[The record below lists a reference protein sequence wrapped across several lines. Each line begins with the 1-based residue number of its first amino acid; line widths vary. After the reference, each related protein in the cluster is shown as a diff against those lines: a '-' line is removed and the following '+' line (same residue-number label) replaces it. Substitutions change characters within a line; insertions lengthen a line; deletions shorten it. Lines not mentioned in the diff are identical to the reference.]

1 MSLFSRVAGGALT
14 AGSLAAGNAK
24 AMLVPET
31 FGMPVIF
38 DVNPKSVDVKR
49 KAKSQGNK
57 GTVPNP
63 LNMAAQATSAV
74 QLKLSD
80 ARLVGALSTR
90 SSVETLLE
98 WAEPKPVIT
107 MGSVVGAAAGAAVG
121 AVTSTVA
128 TARAALGGAA
138 TSPAL
143 TRVPGIGGISLNKT
157 YELPVLLFMWGIGGP
172 VGTGAKV
179 QLTELKATYVRFDWT
194 GMPVMAKLE
203 LTLEM
208 YEQELDFTNPSSGGV
223 PGRSQHLVAEGENV
237 IGVATAKYGTPHA
250 WRAVAEANGLD
261 DPLRVRSGRVLHLP
275 GPSELGQEV
284 AT

>member
-1 MSLFSRVAGGALT
+1 MSLFSAVAGGALT
-14 AGSLAAGNAK
+14 AGSLATGNAK

-31 FGMPVIF
+31 FGLPVVF

-49 KAKSQGNK
+49 RARSQGNK
-57 GTVPNP
+57 ATVANP
-63 LNMAAQATSAV
+63 LAMSAQSTSAV

-98 WAEPKPVIT
+98 WAEPKPVIA
-107 MGSVVGAAAGAAVG
+107 MSSIAGAAAGA
-121 AVTSTVA
+121 VA
-128 TARAALGGAA
+128 GAA
-138 TSPAL
+138 TTARTVLTGAAASPAL
-143 TRVPGIGGISLNKT
+143 TRTPGIGGFSLTKL
-157 YELPVLLFMWGIGGP
+157 YELPVLLFMWGVGGP
-172 VGTGAKV
+172 VGGGAKV

-203 LTLEM
+203 MTLEM
-208 YEQELDFTNPSSGGV
+208 YEQEIPFTNPSSGGV
-223 PGRSQHLVAEGENV
+223 PGRSQHMLADGENV
-237 IGVATAKYGTPHA
+237 IGVATEKYGTPHA

>member
-1 MSLFSRVAGGALT
+1 MSLFSTFAGGALT

-31 FGMPVIF
+31 FGLPVVF

-57 GTVPNP
+57 GTVANP
-63 LNMAAQATSAV
+63 LNMSAQATSAV

-80 ARLVGALSTR
+80 ARLVGALNTR

-107 MGSVVGAAAGAAVG
+107 MGSVVGAAAEV
-121 AVTSTVA
+121 VTSTAA

-138 TSPAL
+138 ASPAL
-143 TRVPGIGGISLNKT
+143 TRTPGIGGVSLNKT

-172 VGTGAKV
+172 VGGGAKV
-179 QLTELKATYVRFDWT
+179 QLTELKASYVRFDWT

-203 LTLEM
+203 MTLEM

-223 PGRSQHLVAEGENV
+223 PGRSQHLLADGENV

>member
-1 MSLFSRVAGGALT
+1 
-14 AGSLAAGNAK
+14 
-24 AMLVPET
+24 
-31 FGMPVIF
+31 
-38 DVNPKSVDVKR
+38 
-49 KAKSQGNK
+49 
-57 GTVPNP
+57 
-63 LNMAAQATSAV
+63 V

-98 WAEPKPVIT
+98 WAEPKPVIS
-107 MGSVVGAAAGAAVG
+107 MSSIAGAAVG
-121 AVTSTVA
+121 AMAGA
-128 TARAALGGAA
+128 TGGAATTAGAVLTGSA

-143 TRVPGIGGISLNKT
+143 TRTPGIGGFSLTKR

-172 VGTGAKV
+172 VGGGAKV

-194 GMPVMAKLE
+194 GMPVMAKVDM
-203 LTLEM
+203 TLEM

-223 PGRSQHLVAEGENV
+223 PGRSQHLLADGENV
-237 IGVATAKYGTPHA
+237 IGLATEKYGTPHA

-261 DPLRVRSGRVLHLP
+261 DPLRVRSGRLLHLP